1 MNKVVRDFFNKTKYE
16 NMGESDQSRGIK
28 QPPLELWYDEGKK
41 LIDLLDPHNI
51 KTTNANILELIENR
65 RSIRKYKDIPI
76 SMEELSY
83 LLWCTQRVKELIPGK
98 ATFRTVPSAGARHPF
113 ETYLLINNVNGLEP
127 GLYRYIALKHKLIPE
142 KMDEDIADRVT
153 KACLD
158 QRFIKTSAVTFIWA
172 AIPFRAVWRYS
183 ERAYRYIHLD
193 AGHVCQNL
201 YLSAEDIDCGVCAI
215 AAYLD
220 DEINNLLGL
229 DGENGFVI
237 YIASLGKV

>member
-1 MNKVVRDFFNKTKYE
+1 
-16 NMGESDQSRGIK
+16 
-28 QPPLELWYDEGKK
+28 
-41 LIDLLDPHNI
+41 
-51 KTTNANILELIENR
+51 ENR